1 MLLMGRSTA
10 RDLLLTFKFADALC
24 SMTDKK
30 HNMEAAAKGVTL
42 RGQSQKGA
50 KYRLYTCNGCGSS
63 LDLRTDNV
71 RAGQFTCKGCGSVVP
86 TDEQVIRKV
95 RGALAE
101 VQAPGEPNLL
111 TVIYP
116 YTMIFGEA
124 PEGTAFRIVTSA
136 QVARVDVR
144 ELRRIEKSIW
154 ASELTESSLVARCYP
169 ASLRSRMVEA
179 LDAFSL

>member
-1 MLLMGRSTA
+1 
-10 RDLLLTFKFADALC
+10 
-24 SMTDKK
+24 MTDRK
-30 HNMEAAAKGVTL
+30 HNMEAASKGVTL
-42 RGQSQKGA
+42 KGPSKKGA

-71 RAGQFTCKGCGSVVP
+71 RAGQFTCKGCSVVP

-95 RGALAE
+95 RVALAE
-101 VQAPGEPNLL
+101 VQAPGEPKLL
-111 TVIYP
+111 TVVYP

-124 PEGTAFRIVTSA
+124 PEGTAFQIVKSA